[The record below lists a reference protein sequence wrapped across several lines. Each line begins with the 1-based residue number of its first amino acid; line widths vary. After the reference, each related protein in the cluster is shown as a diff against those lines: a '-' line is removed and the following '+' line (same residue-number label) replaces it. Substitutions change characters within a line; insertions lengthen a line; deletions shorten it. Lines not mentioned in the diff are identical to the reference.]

1 MRSDHEFCVAATR
14 QPLKTRQN
22 QLKEVALRNINCANS
37 EEGSGKISIGTE
49 NNYGFPNSQTRSLS
63 VSNLTIPS
71 LYSTSKFQVKKDG
84 KKKTVLVLL
93 FLETSSLPKLRPHP
107 YVILFFQIAILKAQ
121 LSSAGKPGGFAKLD
135 QNGRLPQ
142 SVLTAG
148 YDQYSA
154 FDLAWQSVHMAAAAA
169 CRGSTP
175 TGGSGS
181 YDNRVMVRNTADK
194 KTCSQICSQ
203 SSYPNCDGEVSVYG
217 RERKATQDG
226 EIVGSFYNYNCN
238 SALNGG
244 SEVSEVNEAIMSSS
258 IYFSFCCCRK

>member
-1 MRSDHEFCVAATR
+1 MPIV
-14 QPLKTRQN
+14 K
-22 QLKEVALRNINCANS
+22 KEVAKLAL
-37 EEGSGKISIGTE
+37 ETE
-49 NNYGFPNSQTRSLS
+49 DNYGFPNSQTRSLS
-63 VSNLTIPS
+63 VSNLTISS
-71 LYSTSKFQVKKDG
+71 LYSTSKSQVKKDE
-84 KKKTVLVLL
+84 KKTVFVLL
-93 FLETSSLPKLRPHP
+93 FSETSSLSKLRPHP
-107 YVILFFQIAILKAQ
+107 YVIPFFQIATLKAQ

-142 SVLTAG
+142 NVLTAG

-169 CRGSTP
+169 CRGSTA
-175 TGGSGS
+175 TGGSGCCQ
-181 YDNRVMVRNTADK
+181 NQVMARNTADK

-217 RERKATQDG
+217 RERKATQNG
-226 EIVGSFYNYNCN
+226 EIVGSFYNYRCD

>member
-1 MRSDHEFCVAATR
+1 ME
-14 QPLKTRQN
+14 
-22 QLKEVALRNINCANS
+22 
-37 EEGSGKISIGTE
+37 
-49 NNYGFPNSQTRSLS
+49 
-63 VSNLTIPS
+63 
-71 LYSTSKFQVKKDG
+71 
-84 KKKTVLVLL
+84 KKTVLVLL

-175 TGGSGS
+175 TGGSGCC
-181 YDNRVMVRNTADK
+181 NNQVMVRNTADK

-217 RERKATQDG
+217 RERKATQNG

>member
-1 MRSDHEFCVAATR
+1 MPKAKKAVAKLALE
-14 QPLKTRQN
+14 LKTITVSKIVRQVRCQFQTVRFLHFIARVN
-22 QLKEVALRNINCANS
+22 FRLK
-37 EEGSGKISIGTE
+37 
-49 NNYGFPNSQTRSLS
+49 QM
-63 VSNLTIPS
+63 
-71 LYSTSKFQVKKDG
+71 KKN
-84 KKKTVLVLL
+84 VLASL
-93 FLETSSLPKLRPHP
+93 FLETSSLPKLRPLQ
-107 YVILFFQIAILKAQ
+107 YVILFFQIATLKAQ

-142 SVLTAG
+142 NVLTAG

-175 TGGSGS
+175 TGGSGCCQ
-181 YDNRVMVRNTADK
+181 NQVMARNTADK

-203 SSYPNCDGEVSVYG
+203 SSYPSCDGEVSVYG
-217 RERKATQDG
+217 RERKATQNG
-226 EIVGSFYNYNCN
+226 EIVGSFYNYHCN